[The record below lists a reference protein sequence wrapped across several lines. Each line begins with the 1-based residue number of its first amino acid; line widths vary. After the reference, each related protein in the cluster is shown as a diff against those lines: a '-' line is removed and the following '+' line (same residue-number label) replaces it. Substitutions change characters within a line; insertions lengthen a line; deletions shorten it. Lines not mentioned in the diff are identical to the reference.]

1 MAIEFDPQWNQWERR
16 YDSSGQTV
24 TGNYLNHE
32 SSLSEQ
38 EMRDLCMRVP
48 RYVDKMS
55 DDTKPDA
62 MDGRIWNLGQRLKNN
77 SGVVTVRKGIH
88 QRDSKA
94 HFLLQIPAHATAR
107 QTVYNSYHVY
117 VAPGGVNGRLPNK
130 SYYKKNSATSYDKKG
145 DFFRYRPT
153 GIGVTTGGA
162 VMALWPPQFQI
173 HELEVPLGRPRG
185 SSLSTGNTTALVHSS
200 VVPAEFR

>member
-1 MAIEFDPQWNQWERR
+1 MAIEFDPQWNQRENR
-16 YDSSGQTV
+16 YDTSGETV
-24 TGNYLNHE
+24 TGNYLNHD

-38 EMRDLCMRVP
+38 EMRDLCMRIL
-48 RYVDKMS
+48 RYVDNM
-55 DDTKPDA
+55 DDAAKPKA
-62 MDGRIWNLGQRLKNN
+62 MDKRIWDLGRRLK
-77 SGVVTVRKGIH
+77 SDSSVVTVRKGIH

-117 VAPGGVNGRLPNK
+117 VAPGGVNGKLPNE
-130 SYYKKNSATSYDKKG
+130 SYYQTNSETSYDKKG

-200 VVPAEFR
+200 VVPPGLR

>member
-1 MAIEFDPQWNQWERR
+1 
-16 YDSSGQTV
+16 
-24 TGNYLNHE
+24 
-32 SSLSEQ
+32 
-38 EMRDLCMRVP
+38 MRVP
-48 RYVDKMS
+48 RYVDMMS

-62 MDGRIWNLGQRLKNN
+62 MDGRIWNFGQRLKND

-117 VAPGGVNGRLPNK
+117 VAPGGVNGRLPNE